1 MDAERTEGQLPPVEG
16 EVKQANV
23 EGEGEVKQV
32 DVEAQ
37 FAEGEVKQAADNAQP
52 VEAEAQ
58 PVEAEAQPVEA
69 EAQSVEAEQPCD
81 ILVPGVAVIRDEAT
95 DNGHIL
101 ELVAIDDDNIEQLM
115 SASVRA
121 AGYNRVRKSNMS
133 LGFHKDYR
141 EQRDLG
147 RTMEIKGVMTKMDT
161 LVRVLRFLS
170 TVI

>member
-37 FAEGEVKQAADNAQP
+37 FAEGEVKQAADN
-52 VEAEAQ
+52 AQ